1 MRIPAAEIAAKI
13 RRAGIAARISHDAG
27 AYLCNA
33 TLYETLQRQKDLP
46 AGFIHIPVPAH
57 ADDASRP
64 SFADI
69 VAAAEIAIVTV
80 AAQTAAISPVRSRN
94 RDKICNA
101 GDANG

>member
-1 MRIPAAEIAAKI
+1 MRIRAAEITSKI

-33 TLYETLQRQKDLP
+33 TLYETLQRQKELA
-46 AGFIHIPVPAH
+46 AGFIHIPVPGR

-69 VAAAEIAIVTV
+69 VAASEIAIVAV
-80 AAQTAAISPVRSRN
+80 AAQIRE
-94 RDKICNA
+94 
-101 GDANG
+101 